1 MKEARIK
8 VFTVIGLITV
18 VLLQSLWLYN
28 TYNLIK
34 GNIEETGNGLILDA
48 TERELFS
55 RFTAILDSIP
65 IGTSLTENIIPE
77 TGEYIAKANYLRDI
91 QEIFL
96 GYGSHLCVT
105 DLDSIFSLLLKEQ
118 NIIAK
123 SVIHIVNENDSVLES
138 SKDMN
143 LPWLGTIETVKIP
156 IRSDNSQSV
165 QAVIVNPYWTI
176 FEQMGMLL
184 VATVIMAIFVAIC
197 IAYQIRI
204 IMRQNRIAQLRE
216 DFSHAMIHDMKT
228 PLTSII
234 MGIRILRSGALDKV
248 PERKEKNFEIVEQ
261 EAVHLLQLSDKV
273 LTIAKLEQD
282 SIIINKELID
292 LPKMINGIIETFE
305 AKKRKPTTF
314 ITNYEADTV
323 YADDEFFKEVIIN
336 LIDNAI
342 KYSNETVEITIT
354 SKEENGFTFIK
365 VRDNGLGIPVKDQA
379 KIFEKFERSTA
390 ARRSRKGGAAGFG
403 LGLSYVQLV
412 IQAHEGTVSIESIE
426 GQFSEFTISTP
437 IFTEELSC

>member
-8 VFTVIGLITV
+8 VFTVIGLVTV
-18 VLLQSLWLYN
+18 MLLQSLWLYN
-28 TYNLIK
+28 TYHLIK
-34 GNIEETGNGLILDA
+34 NSIEETANMMILDA
-48 TERELFS
+48 TERELLS
-55 RFTAILDSIP
+55 RFNLLLDNIP
-65 IGTSLTENIIPE
+65 NETLLAETEVPE

-96 GYGSHLCVT
+96 GYGSRLSIT
-105 DLDSIFSLLLKEQ
+105 DLDSIYSLLLKKEK
-118 NIIAK
+118 IIAK
-123 SVIHIVNENDSVLES
+123 SVIHIINENDSILES
-138 SKDMN
+138 SKDMK
-143 LPWLGTIETVKIP
+143 LPWLGTIETLKIP
-156 IRSDNSQSV
+156 IRSDNSQSI
-165 QAVIVNPYWTI
+165 QAVIINPYWTI

-184 VATVIMAIFVAIC
+184 VATLIMAIFVATC
-197 IAYQIRI
+197 IWYQIKI

-216 DFSHAMIHDMKT
+216 DFSYAMIHDMKT

-234 MGIRILRSGALDKV
+234 MGIRILRSGGLDKV
-248 PERKEKNFEIVEQ
+248 PERKDKNFEIVEQ
-261 EAVHLLQLSDKV
+261 EAVHLLQLSDKI

-282 SIIINKELID
+282 SILINKELID
-292 LPKMINGIIETFE
+292 LPKMVNGVIQTFE

-365 VRDNGLGIPVKDQA
+365 IRDNGLGIPVKDQA

-390 ARRSRKGGAAGFG
+390 AKRSRQGGAAGFG
-403 LGLSYVQLV
+403 LGLNYVQRV